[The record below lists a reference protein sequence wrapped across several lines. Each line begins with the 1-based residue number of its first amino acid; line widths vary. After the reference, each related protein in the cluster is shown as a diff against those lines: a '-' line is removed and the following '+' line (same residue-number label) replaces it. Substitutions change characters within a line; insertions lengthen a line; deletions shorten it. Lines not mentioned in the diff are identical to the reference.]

1 MYTFNRVIS
10 DNKDVTRQR
19 RIVNVEFI
27 DGTNLF
33 SKEMQ
38 FRLSETNDAVKR
50 AFKQYLDEVLNAP
63 ETDDIADLT
72 YTETTPEA
80 PTKAELDRQAWN
92 EDRQKLATLMELV
105 RDGVFTGNETQIA
118 NLQAK
123 IKTGFKVDYLG

>member
-38 FRLSETNDAVKR
+38 FRLSET
-50 AFKQYLDEVLNAP
+50 
-63 ETDDIADLT
+63 
-72 YTETTPEA
+72 
-80 PTKAELDRQAWN
+80 
-92 EDRQKLATLMELV
+92 
-105 RDGVFTGNETQIA
+105 QIA

-123 IKTGFKVDYLG
+123 VKTGFKVDYLG